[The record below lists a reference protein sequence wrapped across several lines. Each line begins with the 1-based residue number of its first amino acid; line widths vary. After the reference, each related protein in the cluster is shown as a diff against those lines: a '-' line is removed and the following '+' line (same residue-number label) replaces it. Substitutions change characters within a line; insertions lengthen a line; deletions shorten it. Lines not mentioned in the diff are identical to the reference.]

1 MFIYTCPS
9 DSSIKER
16 MLYASSR
23 ANVIGTADDQGLK
36 ISKKVCLS
44 YSCVDHSND
53 VQIEGSSPDEITGAR
68 LNEEINPPVDEGP
81 KRGFARPRR
90 PGR

>member
-44 YSCVDHSND
+44 YSCVDH
-53 VQIEGSSPDEITGAR
+53 
-68 LNEEINPPVDEGP
+68 
-81 KRGFARPRR
+81 F
-90 PGR
+90 